1 VDIQDNSEAVASG
14 RESWAPELVRYT
26 NLLKGRFGPDLVS
39 VVHFGSWAR
48 GTARPESDLDVLVV
62 TRGLPPSRLE
72 RHGVLHR
79 VAQGVS
85 EEFAD
90 TVAAIGLT
98 AEEAERVRPFY
109 LGMLSGHVLLWDPSG
124 FFQRVLERLQ
134 ARLAE
139 LGARRYVDED
149 GYEFWDLKP
158 DWKPG
163 DVVEL

>member
-1 VDIQDNSEAVASG
+1 MHHGREASG
-14 RESWAPELVRYT
+14 LTLARIWSQDLDRYVDLLRE
-26 NLLKGRFGPDLVS
+26 RFGSELAS
-39 VVHFGSWAR
+39 VVLFGSWAR

-62 TRGLPPSRLE
+62 ARGLPDSRLE

-79 VAQGVS
+79 VARGVS
-85 EEFAD
+85 EGFAD
-90 TVAAIGLT
+90 TIAAVGLT
-98 AEEAERVRPFY
+98 PEEAERVRPLY